1 MLRVRIVDCDPVNF
15 ENHNPEAQKNHN
27 PDLLR
32 WYSGLFVNKDAKVV
46 DPGLEWREISDF

>member
-46 DPGLEWREISDF
+46 DPGLEWREIIDF